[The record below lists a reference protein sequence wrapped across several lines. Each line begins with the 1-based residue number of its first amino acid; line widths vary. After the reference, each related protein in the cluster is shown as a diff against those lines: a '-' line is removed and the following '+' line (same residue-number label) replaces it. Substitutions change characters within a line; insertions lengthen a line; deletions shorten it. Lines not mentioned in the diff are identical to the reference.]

1 MVTNYTILKGLI
13 RCPVCHSPGLQ
24 ATEKGLT
31 CPGCNLFYPVENGV
45 PAMIAANKT
54 VSNKSDLHTVFG
66 TTFDYLDHYRRDALE
81 YDYFQEQHGA
91 THHSERRL
99 REFIS
104 RKIPEKK
111 GVILDVGCG
120 SAWVAKTFCS
130 KGYQVVSFDISEKN
144 TQEALKRYP
153 SDNHA
158 AVAGD
163 IFSLPFRKGSFDY
176 IIASE
181 IIEHVTEPDTFVK
194 NLFVILKPGGILVV
208 STPYK
213 EKIEYSLCIHC
224 NRPTPHSAHLHSFD
238 ENKLTGLYKG
248 SDLKKVEYVKFSN
261 KALVYLHTHVILR
274 LMCFTLWKWID
285 RLSNLIC
292 NRPLRILVIWHK
304 QENKPENA
312 NRKN

>member
-1 MVTNYTILKGLI
+1 MVTNYKILKGLI
-13 RCPVCHSPGLQ
+13 RCPECHSTKLQ
-24 ATEKGLT
+24 ATEEGLT
-31 CPGCNLFYPVENGV
+31 CPECNLFYPVENGV

-54 VSNKSDLHTVFG
+54 VSSQSDIHTAFG
-66 TTFDYLDHYRRDALE
+66 STFDYLDHYRRDALE

-91 THHSERRL
+91 TRHSERRL
-99 REFIS
+99 RELIS
-104 RKIPEKK
+104 RKIPETR
-111 GVILDVGCG
+111 GLILDVGCG
-120 SAWVAKTFCS
+120 SAWVAKTFCP
-130 KGYQVVSFDISEKN
+130 KGYKVVSFDISEKN

-158 AVAGD
+158 AVAGNV
-163 IFSLPFRKGSFDY
+163 FSLPFLKGSFDY

-181 IIEHVTEPDTFVK
+181 IIEHVTEPATFIK
-194 NLFVILKPGGILVV
+194 NLFDILKPGGILAV

-238 ENKLTGLYKG
+238 ENKLSGLYKG

-261 KALVYLHTHVILR
+261 KALVYLHTHVILK

-285 RLSNLIC
+285 RLSNRIY

-304 QENKPENA
+304 QENRPENA